1 MQQGYGKRSPLER
14 AKTQE
19 RIATYSLAL
28 IGGLVIILIARAM
41 TFAAGQAAGDQDR
54 LMNVSMTIV
63 QFLVTVSTLVLVR
76 HQVSVAVH
84 QIEQTE
90 ISELRL
96 QQLTAAVCK
105 LADAAGDK
113 ESPVLRR
120 SL

>member
-1 MQQGYGKRSPLER
+1 MQQVYGKRSPLER

-28 IGGLVIILIARAM
+28 IGGLVIILIARAA
-41 TFAAGQAAGDQDR
+41 TFAGAQASGDQER
-54 LMNVSMTIV
+54 LMNLIMTIV

-90 ISELRL
+90 VSELRL

-105 LADAAGDK
+105 LVDAAGEK
-113 ESPVLRR
+113 ASPAVRR
-120 SL
+120 